1 MIGYLNM
8 PFFKRDGVLNKMYM
22 DEIGLYLLK
31 DEKIDEKLPMFVS
44 GEVAMLF
51 TDNRMFFVRRPQNEE
66 GMDKVFEIEFLPY
79 KSIQR
84 FSFLKST
91 CGKDYCVYVNLSDE
105 AFFSF
110 ALDDLG
116 TATRILEIIGKK
128 SA

>member
-1 MIGYLNM
+1 MIGCLNM

-22 DEIGLYLLK
+22 DEIGLYLLEN
-31 DEKIDEKLPMFVS
+31 EKIDEKLPTFVS
-44 GEVAMLF
+44 GDVAMLF
-51 TDNRMFFVRRPQNEE
+51 TDKRMVFVRRPQNEE

-110 ALDDLG
+110 ALDDLDI
-116 TATRILEIIGKK
+116 AMRILELMGENT
-128 SA
+128 